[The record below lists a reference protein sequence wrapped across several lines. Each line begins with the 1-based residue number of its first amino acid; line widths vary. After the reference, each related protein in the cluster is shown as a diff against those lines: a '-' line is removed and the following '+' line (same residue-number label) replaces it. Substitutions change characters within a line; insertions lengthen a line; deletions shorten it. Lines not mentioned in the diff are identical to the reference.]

1 MNIDI
6 ELALLC
12 TKLAPAAKEFWLEVG
27 RGMLKR
33 QHDQDELP
41 VGVSR
46 LFPRRVLHP
55 LQDDVGSRVES
66 ATPDLVGNSIR
77 R

>member
-1 MNIDI
+1 MNIDV

-12 TKLAPAAKEFWLEVG
+12 TNLAPAAKEFWLEVG

-33 QHDQDELP
+33 QPDQDDLP

-46 LFPRRVLHP
+46 LFPRRVLHSV
-55 LQDDVGSRVES
+55 QNGVSSGVES
-66 ATPDLVGNSIR
+66 AAPDLVGNSIR